1 MWALLNSD
9 EDTIVEIIN
18 NPKSMT
24 IDGIQHPRGIF
35 NLWTV
40 AERKAVGLVPVTT
53 TGSHLDPTYYTEE
66 NESYAIAEDKASV
79 VRTIGTKAADKVLA
93 TVKSQQVSH
102 AKVMCNNVLA
112 LTDWYIVRKAEAS
125 TAIPAKIT
133 ALRTATRTVYAAVKS
148 AINGAANVGALATV
162 NATTAGA
169 SEGAPLEVDGTD
181 SDVVSTSNN
190 TITSNGHGFVDDEA
204 LTYNDGQGDAD
215 NPIKGLVSGQQY
227 YVHSAATNTFKLSLT
242 PSIFGDE
249 AIISLTGVADAGD
262 AHIFTSLGIPSIVT
276 NWPADT
282 DLAYKL

>member
-18 NPKSMT
+18 NPKPMT

-35 NLWTV
+35 KLWTV
-40 AERKAVGLVPVTT
+40 AERKAVGIVPITT
-53 TGSHLDPTYYTEE
+53 TGSHLNVEYYIED

-79 VRTIGTKAADKVLA
+79 VRTIGVKAADKVLA
-93 TVKSQQVSH
+93 TVKSKQISN
-102 AKVMCNNVLA
+102 AKGRCNGILKN
-112 LTDWYIVRKAEAS
+112 TDWYVVRKAETS

-133 ALRTATRTVYAAVKS
+133 ALRTAARTVYAAAKS

-162 NATTAGA
+162 NLNTAGA
-169 SEGAPLEVDGTD
+169 TLRISVDGTA
-181 SDVVSTSNN
+181 SGVVSTSNN
-190 TITSNGHGFVDDEA
+190 TITKNGHGFVDDEA
-204 LTYNDGQGDAD
+204 IRYDDGQGDAD

>member
-53 TGSHLDPTYYTEE
+53 TGSHLDPTYYTEV
-66 NESYAIAEDKASV
+66 NESYAIANDKASV

-112 LTDWYIVRKAEAS
+112 LTDWYVVRKAEAS

-162 NATTAGA
+162 NANTVGATA
-169 SEGAPLEVDGTD
+169 SISVDGTA
-181 SDVVSTSNN
+181 SGVVSTSNN

-204 LTYNDGQGDAD
+204 LTYNDGQRLAD

-262 AHIFTSLGIPSIVT
+262 AHIFTSMGILSIVT
-276 NWPADT
+276 NWPDSN

>member
-40 AERKAVGLVPVTT
+40 AERKAIGLVPVTT

-162 NATTAGA
+162 NRTTVGATK
-169 SEGAPLEVDGTD
+169 SISVDGTA
-181 SDVVSTSNN
+181 SGVVSTSNN
-190 TITSNGHGFVDDEA
+190 TITKNGHGFVDDE
-204 LTYNDGQGDAD
+204 LIKYDDGQDDDD
-215 NPIKGLVSGQQY
+215 NPIKGLISGQNY
-227 YVHSAATNTFKLSLT
+227 YVHSATTNTFKLSLT
-242 PSIFGDE
+242 PSTFGDE

-262 AHIFTSLGIPSIVT
+262 VHIFTSLGIPSIVT